1 MGNLMNSFNKASK
14 VFSTNFDTQDYF
26 ESVNAVS
33 TMSVL
38 VNSIVNRDTPLI
50 FLLGE
55 PGVGKTYMLE
65 ILKKQLSENKKILF
79 SSEPFSTPES
89 FLLFLLEDDS
99 YTQNI
104 SELKKLVIQKYEGS
118 DNLVILD
125 EAQLSSQVVL
135 EFIRTLSDLNVFT
148 FLLSMHKS
156 DGEVVL
162 KKSHFASRDHK
173 RVIMGVLTKN
183 EVRVYIEKQLLQH
196 SLSELNEMFGSKQ
209 VKLYQNLSEGNFRVL
224 KQLLKH
230 TFLIMSYAKENALT
244 KYITP
249 SSCVITMA
257 AIDLGIIDA

>member
-1 MGNLMNSFNKASK
+1 MNSFTEASK
-14 VFSTNFDTQDYF
+14 VFSVNFDTQEYF

-33 TMSVL
+33 TKSAL
-38 VNSIVNRDTPLI
+38 VNAIVNNETPLI

-65 ILKKQLSENKKILF
+65 ILKKQFNASKKILF
-79 SSEPFSTPES
+79 SSEPFTTPES

-99 YTQNI
+99 YTQSI
-104 SELKKLVIQKYEGS
+104 TELKKLVIQKYEGH
-118 DNLVILD
+118 DNLIILD
-125 EAQLSSQVVL
+125 EAQLSNQIVL
-135 EFIRTLSDLNVFT
+135 EFIRTLSDLNIFT

-156 DGEVVL
+156 EGEAVL

-173 RVIMGVLTKN
+173 RVIMGVLTRN
-183 EVRVYIEKQLLQH
+183 EIRVYIEKQLLKH
-196 SLSELNEMFGSKQ
+196 SLSELNELFCSKQ
-209 VKLYQNLSEGNFRVL
+209 VKLYQQFSKGNFRVL

-244 KYITP
+244 KYIMP

>member
-1 MGNLMNSFNKASK
+1 MNSFSRASK
-14 VFSTNFDTQDYF
+14 IFHSSFDTEEYF

-33 TMSVL
+33 TKSAL
-38 VNSIVNRDTPLI
+38 VNSIVNRDTSLI

-65 ILKKQLSENKKILF
+65 ILKQQFNGSKKVLF
-79 SSEPFSTPES
+79 SSEPFMTPES

-99 YTQNI
+99 DTQSI
-104 SELKKLVIQKYEGS
+104 TELKKLVIERFEGV
-118 DNLVILD
+118 DNLIILD
-125 EAQLSSQVVL
+125 EAQLSSQIVL
-135 EFIRTLSDLNVFT
+135 EFIRTLSDLNIFT

-156 DGEVVL
+156 DGEKIL
-162 KKSHFASRDHK
+162 QKSHFASRDHK
-173 RVIMGVLTKN
+173 TIIIGVLTKS
-183 EVRVYIEKQLLQH
+183 EIKVYVEKQFLRH
-196 SLSELNEMFGSKQ
+196 SLNELTELFNDKQ
-209 VKLYQNLSEGNFRVL
+209 IKLYQKFSAGNFRVL

-230 TFLIMSYAKENALT
+230 TFLIMSYAKENSHI